1 MKYIY
6 AILLVLIVS
15 GCSVKQQPPV
25 AKYALEVTVPQDL
38 FRASNGCLDK
48 SLKVAQA
55 FSSSSLMSKNMD
67 YTEGKNK
74 QYSYSQAQWYES
86 PNRALSKEFTEALRE
101 AQIFKSVQNYKS
113 VGASDWLL
121 EISIED
127 LMQYFDEKLKKSYVK
142 VSYTLTLINNEN
154 SQVLATKTFER
165 TIDAKALNASGGV
178 EALNEA
184 LSEAFV
190 ESMNWINGI
199 CQ

>member
-6 AILLVLIVS
+6 TVILVLIVS
-15 GCSVKQQPPV
+15 GCSVKQPPV
-25 AKYALEVTVPQDL
+25 AKYALEVTVPQEL
-38 FRASNGCLDK
+38 LKASNGCLDK

-55 FSSSSLMSKNMD
+55 FSTSSLMSQNMD

-74 QYSYSQAQWYES
+74 QYSYTQAQWYEA
-86 PNRALSKEFTEALRE
+86 PNRALTKEFTEALRE

-113 VGASDWLL
+113 LASSDWLL

-127 LMQYFDEKLKKSYVK
+127 LMQYFDKNIKKSYVN
-142 VSYTLTLINNEN
+142 VAYNLTLIDNKT
-154 SQVLATKTFER
+154 SQILATKTFER
-165 TIDAKALNASGGV
+165 AIEAKTLNASGGV